1 MILDGTLDL
10 APLAPVLEKY
20 QGGDRADLLPAL
32 HDTQE
37 IYGYLPT
44 PALEAISQTLRV
56 PLADIHGVV
65 EFYTMFYG
73 EPVGKRIIR
82 VCTDPACT
90 VAGAE
95 NTLQAACRHAG
106 GIQPGETTA
115 DGAYT
120 VERSACLGLCD
131 HAPAVLV
138 DDIAVGNVT
147 ADGTADL
154 LTLKDSNIELR
165 VTGAPRMLTRHI
177 GTFKPTDLPR
187 HLISGAFKGLEQ
199 ALTRMTPDQIIGV
212 IKDSKLVGRGGAA
225 FPTGLK
231 WQFTRAAKGSPK
243 YVICNADE
251 SEPGTFKDRVLMEG
265 DPFYILEGMAICGY
279 AVGASKGIIFIRG
292 EYPHARRVLQEA
304 IDKCYK
310 VSLLGENIMGTDFQ
324 FDVEIR
330 VGAGAYICGEETA
343 L

>member
-1 MILDGTLDL
+1 
-10 APLAPVLEKY
+10 
-20 QGGDRADLLPAL
+20 
-32 HDTQE
+32 
-37 IYGYLPT
+37 
-44 PALEAISQTLRV
+44 
-56 PLADIHGVV
+56 
-65 EFYTMFYG
+65 
-73 EPVGKRIIR
+73 
-82 VCTDPACT
+82 
-90 VAGAE
+90 
-95 NTLQAACRHAG
+95 
-106 GIQPGETTA
+106 
-115 DGAYT
+115 
-120 VERSACLGLCD
+120 LGLCD

-147 ADGTADL
+147 ADGAADL

-343 L
+343 LFEAVEGKRGYP